1 MPTAR
6 VNGVRLWYEI
16 TGEGQPLVQ
25 VHGSGLGH
33 TNFAAF
39 TPEISRYYKV
49 IDYDMRGF
57 GSSDKPVGPSSIEAW
72 ADDLKGLLDDLGV
85 HRAHVHATSLG
96 AFVGV
101 VFVTKYPE
109 MTSSLVLS
117 SASIKYDNAA
127 KLRLGI
133 WRNIALSM
141 GMCDSLAE
149 LIALFAFSRPYLDT
163 KEGQKNVD
171 TMRRTLSKEKA
182 ESFAAAC
189 DLLLREAFNDKYLD
203 MLPSIKPPVL
213 LLSGELDIM
222 TAVDMGPSGAGVR
235 LMHERIPGS
244 ELVLLKG
251 CGHLNLFEQPKQ
263 TCDAMISFLKRVD
276 SGKPAPP

>member
-6 VNGVRLWYEI
+6 VNGVRLWYE
-16 TGEGQPLVQ
+16 TSGKGRPLVQ
-25 VHGSGLGH
+25 IHGSGLGH

-39 TPEISRYYKV
+39 TPEISKRYKV

-57 GSSDKPVGPSSIEAW
+57 GSSDKPAGPSSIEVW
-72 ADDLKGLLDDLGV
+72 ADDLKGLLEVLGV
-85 HRAHVHATSLG
+85 RRAHVHATSLG

-109 MTSSLVLS
+109 MADSLVLS

-127 KLRLGI
+127 RLRLGI
-133 WRNIALSM
+133 WRDIALSM

-149 LIALFAFSRPYLDT
+149 LIALFAFSRPYLDS
-163 KEGQKNVD
+163 KEGQKNVE

-189 DLLLREAFNDKYLD
+189 DLLLREAFQDKYLD
-203 MLPSIKPPVL
+203 MLPSIKVPVL

-222 TAVDMGPSGAGVR
+222 TAVEMGPTGAGVR
-235 LMHERIPGS
+235 RMHERIPGL

-263 TCDAMISFLKRVD
+263 TCDAVVSFLNRVD
-276 SGKPAPP
+276 SGRR